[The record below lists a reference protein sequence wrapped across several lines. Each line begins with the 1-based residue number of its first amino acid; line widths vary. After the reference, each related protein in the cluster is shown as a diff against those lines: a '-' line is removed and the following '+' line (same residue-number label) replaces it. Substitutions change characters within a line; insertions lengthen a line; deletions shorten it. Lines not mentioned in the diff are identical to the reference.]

1 MKRVLEP
8 REVQV
13 PGPREPKYPSGVT
26 GNGMEFA
33 LLTVRGVADDGVKS
47 AIWERIILQAVPVP
61 YLAVQVLDQQA
72 LPGELPGGRVHLL
85 TDKVVGT
92 SHRLRRHEQ
101 TCGTGRWV
109 EDSAHVVLEGDD

>member
-13 PGPREPKYPSGVT
+13 PGPREPKDPSGVT

-33 LLTVRGVADDGVKS
+33 LLTVGGVTDDGVEFQ
-47 AIWERIILQAVPVP
+47 IWERIILQAVRVP
-61 YLAVQVLDQQA
+61 DLAVQVLDQQA

-85 TDKVVGT
+85 TNKVVST
-92 SHRLRRHEQ
+92 SQRLRRHEQ
-101 TCGTGRWV
+101 TCGTSRWV
-109 EDSAHVVLEGDD
+109 